1 MPDKL
6 EPVLQR
12 PERTKEEKALLA
24 AQKKIK
30 QGVYE
35 IQDSNELMEN
45 LASLLANKKMKGD
58 SLEFGLIVAL
68 VRKVMNKLKKG
79 DKNLVGR
86 T

>member
-1 MPDKL
+1 
-6 EPVLQR
+6 
-12 PERTKEEKALLA
+12 
-24 AQKKIK
+24 
-30 QGVYE
+30 
-35 IQDSNELMEN
+35 MEN

>member
-1 MPDKL
+1 M
-6 EPVLQR
+6 
-12 PERTKEEKALLA
+12 A

-45 LASLLANKKMKGD
+45 LASLLAKKKMKGD
-58 SLEFGLIVAL
+58 SLEFGLIAAL

-79 DKNLVGR
+79 D
-86 T
+86 